1 VKSLRRTIVVMSI
14 GCALTAC
21 GGEGNPDPAIEA
33 QEGNQVR
40 LGTVSYRVVTFRELN
55 PRTAPD
61 RSLVESYETPEG
73 HGLYAA
79 FIEACNRGDE
89 PVTPTAEFSL
99 EDAFGTAYQPVR
111 SGLEPDLAYSPRRL
125 GSGECLPSAASVA
138 DRTFGAAPLV
148 FDVPYDITQERPLI
162 LEIREHPDG
171 GDVARIQLDL

>member
-1 VKSLRRTIVVMSI
+1 MKALRRTIVVMSI

-21 GGEGNPDPAIEA
+21 GGEHNPDPAIEA
-33 QEGNQVR
+33 QEGNQIR
-40 LGTVSYRVVTFRELN
+40 LGTVSYRVVMFRELN

-61 RSLVESYETPEG
+61 RSLVESYEAPDG

-89 PVTPTAEFSL
+89 PVTPTSEIRL
-99 EDAFGTAYQPVR
+99 EDAFGTAYQPVL
-111 SGLEPDLAYSPRRL
+111 SGLEPDLTYVPRPL
-125 GSGECLPSAASVA
+125 GTGQCLPITASLA
-138 DRTFGAAPLV
+138 DRTFGAAALV

-162 LEIREHPDG
+162 LEIREHADG